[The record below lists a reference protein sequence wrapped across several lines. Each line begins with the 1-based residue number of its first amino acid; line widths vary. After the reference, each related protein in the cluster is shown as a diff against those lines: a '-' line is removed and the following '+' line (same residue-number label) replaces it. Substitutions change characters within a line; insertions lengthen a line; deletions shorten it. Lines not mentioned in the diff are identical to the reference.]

1 MAKPKTAV
9 EADQIRRLVPL
20 NTLSD
25 EQIQELAGEMQVLAL
40 ERGDVAFRFGD
51 DDQRNV
57 YLVSGR
63 ISLLDGTKVVET
75 VAAGSLLSR
84 YPIAHQFPRRVSAR
98 ADASSV
104 CVCVDSHRLND
115 WLATKRFDSYAVDE
129 LEVDTGEAE
138 DWMSQILGSR
148 VFQMIPAANI
158 QAAMMRMEQVEVRAG
173 DVVFNQGDEGDYY
186 YFINRGQCSLTRTE
200 GSEAEAEE
208 IAQLGVGASFGEDA
222 LLSGSPRSCTITM
235 LSDGI
240 LLRLSKDDFLHLV
253 KRPLSRVVRY
263 PEAAEAVV
271 QGAVWLDVR
280 GEADFAASHLP
291 GAQSLPF
298 YSLRDRV
305 SELATDK
312 HYLAYCEDG
321 SVSNAAS
328 FLLVE
333 RGFSVSVLRGGLRS
347 LPVDEVLEA
356 ETAVSEGEAGGKS
369 GAEHGVQLS
378 GVDAD
383 QVLRLQ
389 DRVKELE
396 ATHEQLQRQY
406 QMERRQWSQA
416 LAAARNQVE
425 LSGRSD
431 PAGNDAAELRR
442 ELRQA
447 QARIANLTKDLEEM
461 EERQQEETQEMHQLW
476 EKRLSRLES
485 EAARQQ
491 SLVRTAH
498 QERDEAL
505 SVLEALR
512 KRCAKAG
519 VAT

>member
-1 MAKPKTAV
+1 MAKQKNSV

-25 EQIQELAGEMQVLAL
+25 EQVQELMGEMQVLAL
-40 ERGDVAFRFGD
+40 ERGDTAFRAGD

-63 ISLLDGTKVVET
+63 ISLMDGAKVVET
-75 VAAGSLLSR
+75 VASGSLLSR

-98 ADASSV
+98 ADASSL

-129 LEVDTGEAE
+129 LEVASGETE

-158 QAAMMRMEQVEVRAG
+158 QAAMMRMEQVEVQAG

-186 YFINRGQCSLTRTE
+186 YFINRGRCSLTRAE
-200 GSEAEAEE
+200 GPDGETDE
-208 IAQLGVGASFGEDA
+208 IAQLGAGASFGEDA

-235 LSDGI
+235 LSDGV
-240 LLRLSKDDFLHLV
+240 LLRLSKDDFLDLV

-263 PEAAEAVV
+263 PEAAEAVA

-280 GEADFAASHLP
+280 GDSDFAASHLP

-305 SELATDK
+305 SELVTDK
-312 HYLAYCEDG
+312 HYVAYCEDG

-347 LPVDEVLEA
+347 LPADEVLEA
-356 ETAVSEGEAGGKS
+356 EISVSQEETEGQPRGEPQVSA
-369 GAEHGVQLS
+369 
-378 GVDAD
+378 VDAG

-389 DRVKELE
+389 ERLKELE

-447 QARIANLTKDLEEM
+447 QARIAKLTQDLEEM
-461 EERQQEETQEMHQLW
+461 EERQLEETQEMHQLW

-491 SLVRTAH
+491 SLVGTA
-498 QERDEAL
+498 QKERDEAR
-505 SVLEALR
+505 SALEALR

-519 VAT
+519 VAM